1 MSVLK
6 ASRLPA
12 CASWMR
18 ACSSI
23 RDDFITMRKTTNQYF
38 TKTEDSP
45 KTGWG
50 PETAPHPVFGLLLM
64 VSRSTN
70 TDNKNGLGCPAVPKQ
85 IQDSPDDHPQ
95 RRRPGKDSR
104 KMGRTGIWRMNPRK
118 TAASGAA
125 KIIARAGRQSC
136 WRLEIVSCWNS
147 PNQGARRNQEMTS
160 GTNAAPMR
168 GRKDM
173 FISPCMAK
181 PM

>member
-104 KMGRTGIWRMNPRK
+104 KNGKNWHMEDEPAQNRGKRRGK
-118 TAASGAA
+118 DH
-125 KIIARAGRQSC
+125 RQS
-136 WRLEIVSCWNS
+136 RTPKLLEIRDSFLLEQSKPRGKEKPRNDEWYECCTH
-147 PNQGARRNQEMTS
+147 AR
-160 GTNAAPMR
+160 
-168 GRKDM
+168 
-173 FISPCMAK
+173 
-181 PM
+181 